1 MITGKQFACTVQILA
16 IHVLSIFI
24 LDAAGFSF
32 TSFMKSK
39 HKSKYTQQ
47 NINKLKC
54 APKKKYIFL
63 ALVTRQSFAQS
74 VFRDLNIGLDYN
86 RFKVDFKMSGNQGN
100 KVLKLHRIKAIAI
113 KTPTVYM
120 QIYNCVNI
128 CVSSPP
134 KI

>member
-54 APKKKYIFL
+54 APKKKYIPSISNKTKFCSKCIQGFKYR
-63 ALVTRQSFAQS
+63 T
-74 VFRDLNIGLDYN
+74 GL
-86 RFKVDFKMSGNQGN
+86 Q
-100 KVLKLHRIKAIAI
+100 
-113 KTPTVYM
+113 
-120 QIYNCVNI
+120 
-128 CVSSPP
+128 
-134 KI
+134 